1 MVCAGIAAWVT
12 DGLLTDGRNPRGSAK
27 IQFAA
32 FVTKSIDGETRKFR
46 RAFNFA
52 RAAAMDAPC
61 GQPFCDPDSSVGNF
75 QLVLHD
81 PRLNPD
87 DALMALV
94 EVFIVEMSRA
104 A

>member
-1 MVCAGIAAWVT
+1 
-12 DGLLTDGRNPRGSAK
+12 LTDGRNPRGSVK
-27 IQFAA
+27 IQFAE
-32 FVTKSIDGETRKFR
+32 FVTKRLGGETGKFR

-52 RAAAMDAPC
+52 RAAAMDAPW
-61 GQPFCDPDSSVGNF
+61 GPFCDPDSSVGNF

-87 DALMALV
+87 DALLALV
-94 EVFIVEMSRA
+94 ELFIVEISRA